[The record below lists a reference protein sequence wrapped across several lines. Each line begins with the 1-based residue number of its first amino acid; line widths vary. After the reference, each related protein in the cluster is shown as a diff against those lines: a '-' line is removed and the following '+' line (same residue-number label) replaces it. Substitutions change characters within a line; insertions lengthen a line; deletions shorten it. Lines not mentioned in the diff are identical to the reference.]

1 MHFTYARTIL
11 LNIFTS
17 FIKSPITTKLIDL
30 AIFIWLLFAG
40 IHTYIYATMALT
52 IIDVITGITASIK
65 KGEPFKSR
73 ILRKGLIEKVV
84 IYNLLM
90 VSVFVLE
97 YIIRKAIGYDNYWLV
112 LLTTTLIG
120 TYELSSIFENLF
132 VINPNLVF
140 LKSLIKLSD
149 KFRDKTVSI
158 AEDKIDKLDEVVK
171 KRED

>member
-1 MHFTYARTIL
+1 M
-11 LNIFTS
+11 
-17 FIKSPITTKLIDL
+17 
-30 AIFIWLLFAG
+30 
-40 IHTYIYATMALT
+40 
-52 IIDVITGITASIK
+52 
-65 KGEPFKSR
+65 
-73 ILRKGLIEKVV
+73 IEKVV

-112 LLTTTLIG
+112 LMTTTLIG

-149 KFRDKTVSI
+149 KLRDKTVSI
-158 AEDKIDKLDEVVK
+158 AENKIEKLDDVTQKYE
-171 KRED
+171 